1 LCNTQK
7 AFFIKKIMTINGK
20 IYNNILLVFAL
31 ESEAGNEFE
40 NYNKVFVGIGKV
52 KATYHLTKAIQKAN
66 PDLIINLGTAGSTT
80 FDRGSVVNCHRF
92 IQRDMDVRALGF
104 QKFETPFSDESI
116 VLEYGLKIENLP
128 NGICGSGDQFEME
141 HINPEYNVNDMEAFA
156 LAKVAEQEGIDFLCL
171 KYISDGA
178 DGNAADDW
186 TEEVKKAS
194 VALRR
199 EWIAFK

>member
-1 LCNTQK
+1 
-7 AFFIKKIMTINGK
+7 MTINEK
-20 IYNNILLVFAL
+20 KYNNILLVFAL
-31 ESEAGNEFE
+31 ESEAGKEFE

-52 KATYHLTKAIQKAN
+52 KATYNLTKAIHENN

-80 FDRGSVVNCHRF
+80 FDRGSLVNCHRF

-104 QKFETPFSDESI
+104 RKFETPFSNEPI
-116 VLEYGLKIENLP
+116 LLEYGLIIENLP

-141 HINPEYNVNDMEAFA
+141 HINPEYNVIDMEAFA
-156 LAKVAEQEGIDFLCL
+156 LAKVAKQEGIDFLCL

-186 TEEVKKAS
+186 ALEVKKAS
-194 VALRR
+194 IALKK
-199 EWIAFK
+199 ELDNL

>member
-1 LCNTQK
+1 
-7 AFFIKKIMTINGK
+7 MTINGK
-20 IYNNILLVFAL
+20 NYSNVLLVFAL

-52 KATYHLTKAIQKAN
+52 KATYHLTKAIQEIN
-66 PDLIINLGTAGSTT
+66 PDLVINLGTAGSTE
-80 FDRGSVVNCHRF
+80 FDRGNVVNCHRF

-104 QKFETPFSDESI
+104 QKFETPFSNGPILLD
-116 VLEYGLKIENLP
+116 YGLNIERLP
-128 NGICGSGDQFEME
+128 NGICGSGDQFEMQ
-141 HINPEYNVNDMEAFA
+141 HINPEYNVIDMEGFA
-156 LAKVAEQEGIDFLCL
+156 LAKVAKQEGIDFLCL

-194 VALRR
+194 IALKR
-199 EWIAFK
+199 ELDNL

>member
-1 LCNTQK
+1 
-7 AFFIKKIMTINGK
+7 MTINGK
-20 IYNNILLVFAL
+20 NYNNVLLVFAL

-52 KATYHLTKAIQKAN
+52 KATYHLTKALQKVKPN
-66 PDLIINLGTAGSTT
+66 LIINLGTAGSTT
-80 FDRGSVVNCHRF
+80 FDRGIVVNCHRF

-116 VLEYGLKIENLP
+116 ILEYGLNIEILP
-128 NGICGSGDQFEME
+128 NGICGSGDQFEIE
-141 HINPEYNVNDMEAFA
+141 HINPEYNVIDMEAFA

-194 VALRR
+194 VALRK
-199 EWIAFK
+199 ELDNLK

>member
-1 LCNTQK
+1 MK
-7 AFFIKKIMTINGK
+7 INGK

-31 ESEAGNEFE
+31 ESEAGIEFE
-40 NYNKVFVGIGKV
+40 NFEKVFVGIGKV
-52 KATYHLTKAIQKAN
+52 KATYNLTKAIQKFN

-80 FDRGSVVNCHRF
+80 FDRGSVVICSRF

-104 QKFETPFSDESI
+104 QKFETPFSDKPI
-116 VLEYGLKIENLP
+116 LLEYGLEVQNLP
-128 NGICGSGDQFEME
+128 NGICGSGDQFEIE
-141 HINPEYNVNDMEAFA
+141 HNNPEYNVIDMEAFA

-186 TEEVKKAS
+186 TVEVKKSSA
-194 VALRR
+194 ALRL
-199 EWIAFK
+199 ELDKI

>member
-1 LCNTQK
+1 
-7 AFFIKKIMTINGK
+7 MTINGK
-20 IYNNILLVFAL
+20 SYNNILLVFAL

-40 NYNKVFVGIGKV
+40 NYNNVFVGIGKV
-52 KATYHLTKAIQKAN
+52 KATYHLTKAIQKVN
-66 PDLIINLGTAGSTT
+66 PDLIINLGTAGSTG

-116 VLEYGLKIENLP
+116 ILEYGLNIQNLP

-141 HINPEYNVNDMEAFA
+141 HINPEYNVIDMEAFA

-178 DGNAADDW
+178 DGNAVDDW

-194 VALRR
+194 VALKR
-199 EWIAFK
+199 ELDKL

>member
-1 LCNTQK
+1 MK
-7 AFFIKKIMTINGK
+7 INGK
-20 IYNNILLVFAL
+20 NYNNILLVFAL
-31 ESEAGNEFE
+31 ESEAGKEFE

-52 KATYHLTKAIQKAN
+52 KATYHLTKAIQKTN

-104 QKFETPFSDESI
+104 QKFETPFSNES
-116 VLEYGLKIENLP
+116 VLLEYGLNIENFP

-141 HINPEYNVNDMEAFA
+141 HNNPEYNVIDMEAFA
-156 LAKVAEQEGIDFLCL
+156 LAKVAEQEEIDFLCL

-178 DGNAADDW
+178 DGNAAADW
-186 TEEVKKAS
+186 TMEVKKAS
-194 VALRR
+194 IALRK
-199 EWIAFK
+199 ELDNLQ